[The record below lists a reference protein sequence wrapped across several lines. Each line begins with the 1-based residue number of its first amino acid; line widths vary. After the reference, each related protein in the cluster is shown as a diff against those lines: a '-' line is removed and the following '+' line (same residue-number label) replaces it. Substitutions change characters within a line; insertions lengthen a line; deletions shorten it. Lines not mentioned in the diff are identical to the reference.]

1 MKNRVTPST
10 KVGKVKKEKFPPTF
24 VGGEGLIIKLLS
36 SRLVIAIYFY
46 FKTPKNSTMVF

>member
-36 SRLVIAIYFY
+36 SRLAIAIYFY
-46 FKTPKNSTMVF
+46 LKTPKNSTMVF